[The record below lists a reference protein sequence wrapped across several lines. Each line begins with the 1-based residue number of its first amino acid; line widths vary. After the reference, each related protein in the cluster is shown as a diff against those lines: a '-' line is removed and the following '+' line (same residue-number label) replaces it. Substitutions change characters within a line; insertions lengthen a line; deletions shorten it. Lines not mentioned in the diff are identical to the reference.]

1 MKKLIL
7 ASASPRRS
15 RILKDAGVAFDTL
28 VTDADEHV
36 PEGTPI
42 TEAVELISARK
53 CRAAAERLREAGVTD
68 GCYVLAADT
77 VVECFGEMLGKPRD
91 REDARRMLT
100 MLAGCGSAVHTGI
113 TICELSSGREESSV
127 ETTYLA
133 FEGLDADEIE
143 AYIDTDEPYDK
154 AGGYGIQGRAGIFI
168 PGITGDYFNVM
179 GLPLHA
185 VHMLL
190 RDSFGVS
197 LTEFKDQDHTRRS

>member
-15 RILKDAGVAFDTL
+15 RILKDAGVAFEVM
-28 VTDADEHV
+28 VTDADESV
-36 PEGTPI
+36 PAGMPI
-42 TEAVELISARK
+42 PKAVQLISARK
-53 CRAAAERLREAGVTD
+53 CRAAAERIRAAGMGRD
-68 GCYVLAADT
+68 FYVLAADT
-77 VVECFGEMLGKPRD
+77 AVECFGEMLGKPRD

-113 TICELSSGREESSV
+113 TVINLCDGTEVSST

-133 FEGLDADEIE
+133 FEGLEPDEIE
-143 AYIDTDEPYDK
+143 AYISTDEPYDK

-185 VHMLL
+185 VHMLM
-190 RDSFGVS
+190 RENFGVS
-197 LTEFKDQDHTRRS
+197 LTEFTN

>member
-15 RILKDAGVAFDTL
+15 RILKDAGVAFEVM
-28 VTDADEHV
+28 VTDADESVPSGTSV
-36 PEGTPI
+36 PE
-42 TEAVELISARK
+42 AVQLISARK
-53 CRAAAERLREAGVTD
+53 CRAAAERIRAAGIGGD
-68 GCYVLAADT
+68 IYILAADT
-77 VVECFGEMLGKPRD
+77 AVECFGEMLGKPRD
-91 REDARRMLT
+91 REDARRMLA

-113 TICELSSGREESSV
+113 TVIELASGREATSV

-133 FEGLDADEIE
+133 FEGLEPDEIE
-143 AYIDTDEPYDK
+143 AYISTDEPYDK

-185 VHMLL
+185 THMLM
-190 RDSFGVS
+190 RENFDTS
-197 LTEFKDQDHTRRS
+197 LTEFTN